1 MGFAIRKQA
10 YWMAGYAEINQAG
23 VEIRLG
29 IQRDYHWPGTPDIGL
44 EGLAVPDHACA
55 SPQQQYFPAF
65 QPVAWGPNPFRRF
78 IIEMTGTDEHVATE
92 ALSTLPT

>member
-44 EGLAVPDHACA
+44 EGPGGA
-55 SPQQQYFPAF
+55 
-65 QPVAWGPNPFRRF
+65 
-78 IIEMTGTDEHVATE
+78 
-92 ALSTLPT
+92 